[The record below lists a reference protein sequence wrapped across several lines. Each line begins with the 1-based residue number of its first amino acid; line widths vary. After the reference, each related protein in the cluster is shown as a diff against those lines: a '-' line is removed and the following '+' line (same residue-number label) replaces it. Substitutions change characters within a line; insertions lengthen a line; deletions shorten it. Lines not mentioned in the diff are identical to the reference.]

1 MVHLDLEIKPPFFE
15 IGPKAYMF
23 GREVLDLARR
33 ADSLSR
39 EYEVQ
44 VIFTPQAVDIPLIAH
59 QVDAVLVFAQ
69 HMDSL
74 QPGRGTGSIL
84 PEAVKAAGA
93 AGVLL
98 NHVEKRLSREE
109 LARTIRRAVEV
120 GLATMVCADDAE
132 DAASVAALEPN
143 VIIVEAPVLI
153 AGGRR
158 DDSGRLAIAAANE
171 ATWLLASSESEA
183 MKTSS
188 GIPPAAPAVSGPA
201 NVVLNALTILASGSQ
216 PASCSAADVSAGVWP
231 IGLETSMTTLP
242 ATLSLISAAT
252 AASDA

>member
-109 LARTIRRAVEV
+109 LARTIRRAGEV

-158 DDSGRLAIAAANE
+158 DGSGRLAIAAANE
-171 ATWLLASSESEA
+171 VIWRVNPAICVLHGAGISGARDVYDVIAAGAQGTGSSSAIFTANDPKAMLESMIRAVREA
-183 MKTSS
+183 WD
-188 GIPPAAPAVSGPA
+188 
-201 NVVLNALTILASGSQ
+201 LTH
-216 PASCSAADVSAGVWP
+216 
-231 IGLETSMTTLP
+231 
-242 ATLSLISAAT
+242 
-252 AASDA
+252 